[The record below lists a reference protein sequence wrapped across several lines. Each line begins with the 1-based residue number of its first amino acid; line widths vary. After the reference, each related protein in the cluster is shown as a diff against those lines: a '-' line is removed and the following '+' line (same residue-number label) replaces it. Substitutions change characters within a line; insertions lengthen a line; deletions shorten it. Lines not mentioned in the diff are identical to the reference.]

1 MLLGNH
7 LPFDG
12 SGRPTNS
19 SKAGTGTTD
28 SQMRVQKVFLEKGLC
43 IEGACDEGRIP
54 GSGDDQRRSEYL
66 AVLKRFQG

>member
-1 MLLGNH
+1 
-7 LPFDG
+7 
-12 SGRPTNS
+12 
-19 SKAGTGTTD
+19 
-28 SQMRVQKVFLEKGLC
+28 MRVQKVFLEKGLR